1 MVKSTCKRTGILVR
15 IFAILS
21 ILLVA
26 GASMACHQN
35 DVVRYEVTGNADSVD
50 ITVYTDTGGTE
61 QYNDVGVPWRM
72 EYGGFSESYVYIYA
86 HNNGDYGTI
95 NIFIYVNGKLFRSA
109 TSSGPYCYAV
119 VYGDK

>member
-1 MVKSTCKRTGILVR
+1 MVKSGHKKISILVR
-15 IFAILS
+15 IFLILS
-21 ILLVA
+21 ILLVS
-26 GASMACHQN
+26 GISMACHQN

-50 ITVYTDTGGTE
+50 ITVNTDTGGTE
-61 QYNDVGVPWRM
+61 QYNDVGLPWRM

-109 TSSGPYCYAV
+109 TSSGPYSYAV

>member
-1 MVKSTCKRTGILVR
+1 MVKSGNRRTGVLVR

-21 ILLVA
+21 ILLISAA
-26 GASMACHQN
+26 GMACHQN

-50 ITVYTDTGGTE
+50 ITVNTDSGGTE

-72 EYGGFSESYVYIYA
+72 EYGGFSESYTYIYA

>member
-1 MVKSTCKRTGILVR
+1 MVNSGNRRTGVLVR

-21 ILLVA
+21 ILLISAA
-26 GASMACHQN
+26 GMACHQN

-50 ITVYTDTGGTE
+50 ITVNTDSGGTE

-72 EYGGFSESYVYIYA
+72 EYGGFSESYTYIYA